1 MTDYKEYIYAVYQ
14 EKSFSKAA
22 KKLYVSQPWLS
33 ATVKKVEQE
42 LDVRLFDRSTTPISL
57 TEAGAYYI
65 QRVEEIR
72 RIEQDMIQHFQELR
86 NAQHRVLHNIAYCI
100 LAVLCFFVRM
110 SYRIEIINTTNVANA
125 IINDNASY
133 TLMLI
138 ISLSRGKLGF
148 SSDALSFRLQTMI
161 KVWKNGSTT
170 KKTILS

>member
-1 MTDYKEYIYAVYQ
+1 MH
-14 EKSFSKAA
+14 S
-22 KKLYVSQPWLS
+22 
-33 ATVKKVEQE
+33 
-42 LDVRLFDRSTTPISL
+42 
-57 TEAGAYYI
+57 
-65 QRVEEIR
+65 
-72 RIEQDMIQHFQELR
+72 
-86 NAQHRVLHNIAYCI
+86 IAYCI

-125 IINDNASY
+125 IINDNVSY

-170 KKTILS
+170 KKQFSRKHNIMQYIEKSYDRIICNTYTAVAFLFIPYDIFDTAFYSCSVTYNCNDHECARRCKKHGCI